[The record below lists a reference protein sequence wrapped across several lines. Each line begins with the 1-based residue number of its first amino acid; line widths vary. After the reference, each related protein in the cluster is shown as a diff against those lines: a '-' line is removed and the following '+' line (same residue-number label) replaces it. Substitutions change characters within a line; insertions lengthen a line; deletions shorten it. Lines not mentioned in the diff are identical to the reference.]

1 MNHYKTALIVGL
13 ASLLVSGVGNAEVNK
28 TGAWPE
34 HDKLVTLDLDHVSR
48 GLAVKK
54 LAEQAG
60 WSVVLRAPDTT
71 PVDVHVKDADPAKVL
86 AVLLDDQSFVAE
98 RDGDLITI
106 AVSKA
111 DAAPPVAPPS
121 SPPSSASISPPIS
134 IATIPAI
141 MSPPPSPTTRGEDRT
156 VHGGELVVG
165 PNEVVHDLS
174 VMGGELE
181 LDGTATGNLTVMGG
195 TAHLKAGSHVVG
207 NVTTMGG
214 EVEIDEGATVD
225 GRIGSLGG
233 EVKRGDKVVSSGYTL
248 DDRDKPRGEQ
258 NIFQRIG
265 SAITAAAMLFVFGAV
280 LLALAS
286 RRMETL
292 RVEAGARPMRSFALG
307 FVGILGALVTTV
319 ALCVT
324 VVGIPVAFVF
334 LLTAVFASYAG
345 IAAVLTTVGKA
356 LIGHKTDSPYLQLA
370 FGCLLFLLSGAIPVV
385 GGIITFVVAMT
396 GVGVVVA
403 TRAAGWWPKK
413 GSNVDQGPYRTIA
426 T

>member
-1 MNHYKTALIVGL
+1 MSHHKTALIFGL
-13 ASLLVSGVGNAEVNK
+13 ASLLVSTVGNADVSK

-34 HDKLVTLDLDHVSR
+34 HDKSVTLDLEHVSR
-48 GLAVKK
+48 GEAVKK

-60 WSVVLRAPDTT
+60 WSIVLRAPDTT

-86 AVLLDDQSFVAE
+86 GVLLDDQSFVAE
-98 RDGDLITI
+98 RDGNLITI
-106 AVSKA
+106 SIAKA
-111 DAAPPVAPPS
+111 DAAPS
-121 SPPSSASISPPIS
+121 SIAAIVPAIS
-134 IATIPAI
+134 IPTVPTIA
-141 MSPPPSPTTRGEDRT
+141 SPSPAPSTRGEDRT

-181 LDGTATGNLTVMGG
+181 LNGTATGNLTIIGG
-195 TAHLKAGSHVVG
+195 SAHLTKGSHVVG

-214 EVEIDEGATVD
+214 EVEIDEGAIVD

-233 EVKRGDKVVSSGYTL
+233 EVKRADKVVSSGYTL
-248 DDRDKPRGEQ
+248 DDRDKPHGEH
-258 NIFQRIG
+258 NIFQRVG

-280 LLALAS
+280 LLALAG

-307 FVGILGALVTTV
+307 FIGILGALVTTV

-324 VVGIPVAFVF
+324 LVGIPVAFVF
-334 LLTAVFASYAG
+334 VLIALFASYAG
-345 IAAVLTTVGKA
+345 VAAVLTTAGKA

-385 GGIITFVVAMT
+385 GDIVTFIVAMM

-413 GSNVDQGPYRTIA
+413 GGNHDQGPYRTIA